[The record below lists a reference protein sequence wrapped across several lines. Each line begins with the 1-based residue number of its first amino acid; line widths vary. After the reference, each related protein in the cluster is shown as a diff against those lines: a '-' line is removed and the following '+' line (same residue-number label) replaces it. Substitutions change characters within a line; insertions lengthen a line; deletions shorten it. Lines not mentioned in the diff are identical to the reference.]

1 MSLPRVLTLMGSG
14 ETAPTMVSTHRRL
27 AARLE
32 PSPGRVRANVTAAVL
47 DTPYGFQENAPEL
60 AERAVTYFAESIDVD
75 LAVAGLTRIIGADGL
90 AVERG
95 LETLRRS
102 DYLFA
107 GPGSPTYAVEQ
118 WRDSAVPGVLRS
130 KLDRGGVVVFASAA
144 ALTLGVAT
152 VPVYEIYKCGHE
164 PFWAEG
170 LDLLSTIGIDATVI
184 PHYDNAEGGHHDT
197 RFCYLGERRL
207 IAMEAMLPDRAW
219 VLGIDEHT
227 GLIIDIDAGSA
238 EVTGNG
244 GVTLRVDGQ
253 SRHHPSGSVLDLEVL
268 TDRDAVAASIG
279 GISASASTPI
289 DSERSANTEQR
300 SPSDP
305 SPSDAVATSLGEE
318 ADRADAAF
326 TAALAAGDATSAT
339 AVMLSLEQAIWA
351 WSADTLQSDETDRAR
366 QVLRSMVTRLGD
378 AAVGGLA
385 DPRSVVG
392 PLIET
397 LLELRASAR
406 TERRFE
412 TSDLI
417 RDRLDAHGVEVRDTA
432 DGAEWD
438 LRA

>member
-1 MSLPRVLTLMGSG
+1 MSIPRVLTLMGSG

-60 AERAVTYFAESIDVD
+60 AERAVAYFAESIDVD
-75 LAVAGLTRIIGADGL
+75 LAVAGLTRIIDADGL

-95 LETLRRS
+95 LEILRRS

-118 WRDSAVPGVLRS
+118 WRDSAVPAVLRS
-130 KLDRGGVVVFASAA
+130 KLDRGGVMVFASAA
-144 ALTLGVAT
+144 ALTIGVAT

-164 PFWAEG
+164 PFWADG
-170 LDLLSTIGIDATVI
+170 LDLLSAIGIDAAVI

-227 GLIIDIDAGSA
+227 GLVIDIDAGSA

-253 SRHHPSGSVLDLEVL
+253 SRHHPSGTVMDLAML
-268 TDRDAVAASIG
+268 TDRDAVARVIG
-279 GISASASTPI
+279 GTSASSPQ
-289 DSERSANTEQR
+289 SAD
-300 SPSDP
+300 SDP
-305 SPSDAVATSLGEE
+305 SPEVASPATAEVVATSLAEE

-326 TAALAAGDATSAT
+326 TAALTAGDAAT
-339 AVMLSLEQAIWA
+339 ATGVMLSLEQAIWA
-351 WSADTLQSDETDRAR
+351 WSADTRRCRGRRTRRSALGGRPAR
-366 QVLRSMVTRLGD
+366 
-378 AAVGGLA
+378 
-385 DPRSVVG
+385 
-392 PLIET
+392 
-397 LLELRASAR
+397 
-406 TERRFE
+406 
-412 TSDLI
+412 
-417 RDRLDAHGVEVRDTA
+417 
-432 DGAEWD
+432 
-438 LRA
+438 